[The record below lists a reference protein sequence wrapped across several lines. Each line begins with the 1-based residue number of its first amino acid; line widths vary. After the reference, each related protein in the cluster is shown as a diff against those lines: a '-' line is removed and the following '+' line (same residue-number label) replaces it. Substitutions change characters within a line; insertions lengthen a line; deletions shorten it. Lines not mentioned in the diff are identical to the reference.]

1 MLKKDKKHNLVGR
14 TGIILSS
21 GVAKDCFLV
30 RKICAV
36 LRGGRARHGAKPRNP
51 KSPKYGVK
59 LQKVLK
65 YISSNDIRKV
75 TP

>member
-30 RKICAV
+30 RKIGAV
-36 LRGGRARHGAKPRNP
+36 LRGGWR
-51 KSPKYGVK
+51 S
-59 LQKVLK
+59 
-65 YISSNDIRKV
+65 
-75 TP
+75 

>member
-30 RKICAV
+30 RKIGAV
-36 LRGGRARHGAKPRNP
+36 LRGGWCSYNCGFVGSESS
-51 KSPKYGVK
+51 KS
-59 LQKVLK
+59 
-65 YISSNDIRKV
+65 
-75 TP
+75 